1 MKESLRASWIFDNL
15 NDSPSNVCITRCW
28 CQAVGSALVSRDSPL
43 RTATDHR
50 PVPPSASPAFL
61 SLTPGGEQQQRRRA
75 RFVYLLV
82 DADGEDIPVSKRLLA
97 EDKPVVELLDWLVA
111 PGGSV
116 RVRQADQLSAP
127 RMQLR
132 RHLQWAASIRDTLV
146 CDSNLRAYGTLL
158 QSIEFLP
165 PHPNLLLNTLRYE
178 VCNILKV
185 FLFKVWV
192 IFLISLL

>member
-1 MKESLRASWIFDNL
+1 M
-15 NDSPSNVCITRCW
+15 
-28 CQAVGSALVSRDSPL
+28 SALDSRDSLL

-61 SLTPGGEQQQRRRA
+61 SLTPGGEQQQRRGA

-97 EDKPVVELLDWLVA
+97 EDKPVVELLDWLVT

-132 RHLQWAASIRDTLV
+132 RHLQWAASIHDTLV
-146 CDSNLRAYGTLL
+146 CDSNTMAYGTLL
-158 QSIEFLP
+158 QSIEFFLP
-165 PHPNLLLNTLRYE
+165 HHPNLLSNILRFE

-185 FLFKVWV
+185 FLF
-192 IFLISLL
+192 SLNSGLFS